1 MLGRYTLIP
10 GGQKNPHPRR
20 GRHRRSPRVRAPPLH
35 LPIDLRR
42 PRIFPYELCFSK
54 FAAGHIDV
62 VILDPDE
69 CVCHLHGSSTDLA
82 RMFGRGSPRMNLI
95 QAATMK
101 KISPRSTTNKRKK
114 RTSPKVGRLRANWN
128 SGLEKGLVEILQ
140 DHNNDCY
147 KGQNGWS
154 SEAWNRI
161 VKLFHEKFSYVTF
174 TKCQIQDKEKELKRD
189 YKALKEARQQS
200 GVSWDERLCRIE
212 AEEPIWNNLTTSN
225 ERLKKFRTKSFPL
238 FEALG
243 ELYDGNIAEGT
254 MNFTSIEPSRP
265 PVTQPC
271 QAAFTLTQPSQIA
284 FTQPSLAAF
293 ARPSRTAFRHPS
305 LAAFPQPSQAAFAQ
319 PSQTIFTQP
328 SEATF
333 TQPSEATFTQ
343 PSEATFTQPSQAAF
357 TQPSQANISQAICDE
372 DDELRVL
379 DPPAPASVSKRAKNV
394 GTGNSRTRINK
405 RTQDGNV
412 VEMMGRFLEMK
423 EKQAEADE
431 RATTNANE
439 DDFPIQ
445 TCIAIVDGMEEF
457 SDDEKVDS
465 YDVFKDAQ
473 NRAIFMTA
481 KDATRIKWLR
491 KKIART

>member
-1 MLGRYTLIP
+1 MIIV
-10 GGQKNPHPRR
+10 NIVHDI
-20 GRHRRSPRVRAPPLH
+20 S
-35 LPIDLRR
+35 
-42 PRIFPYELCFSK
+42 
-54 FAAGHIDV
+54 
-62 VILDPDE
+62 
-69 CVCHLHGSSTDLA
+69 

-95 QAATMK
+95 QAAAMQRV
-101 KISPRSTTNKRKK
+101 SPRSTTNKRKK

-161 VKLFHEKFSYVTF
+161 VKLFHEKFPYVTF

-212 AEEPIWNNLTTSN
+212 AEEPIWNNLTISN

-243 ELYDGNIAEGT
+243 ELHDGNIAEGT
-254 MNFTSIEPSRP
+254 MNFTSIEPYRP

-271 QAAFTLTQPSQIA
+271 QGAATHPSQAAFMLTQPSQPSFTQPSQPA
-284 FTQPSLAAF
+284 FTQPSRIAY
-293 ARPSRTAFRHPS
+293 T
-305 LAAFPQPSQAAFAQ
+305 QPSQAAFAQ
-319 PSQTIFTQP
+319 PSQAAF
-328 SEATF
+328 A
-333 TQPSEATFTQ
+333 
-343 PSEATFTQPSQAAF
+343 QPSQAAF
-357 TQPSQANISQAICDE
+357 TQPSQAAFAHPSQATITQAISNE
-372 DDELRVL
+372 DDDLRVL
-379 DPPAPASVSKRAKNV
+379 DPIAPTSVSKRAKNV
-394 GTGNSRTRINK
+394 GAGSSRTRIDK
-405 RTQDGNV
+405 RGQDGKV
-412 VEMMGRFLEMK
+412 VEMMERFLEMK
-423 EKQAEADE
+423 EKQDE
-431 RATTNANE
+431 VEKRATTNANE
-439 DDFPIQ
+439 DDFPIT
-445 TCIAIVDGMEEF
+445 TCIAIVDGMEEL
-457 SDDEKVDS
+457 SDDEKVDA

-473 NRAIFMTA
+473 NRAIFMIA

>member
-1 MLGRYTLIP
+1 MGRGLAGEGERSIEKDLR
-10 GGQKNPHPRR
+10 QDRR
-20 GRHRRSPRVRAPPLH
+20 GVLVEGWRPPSVRKTADVAPLSVHAVERCAHLADDTTRRPVTRATLTTLLKASFGNSGDRKISTRGVEDTSSPSSRASAATASSHRTPPTTRGGRHTVALLACERRHHIFPSNFADPASSHTSGVSPR
-35 LPIDLRR
+35 
-42 PRIFPYELCFSK
+42 
-54 FAAGHIDV
+54 FAAGHIDIDI

-69 CVCHLHGSSTDLA
+69 CVCRLHGSSTDLA

-128 SGLEKGLVEILQ
+128 SGLEK
-140 DHNNDCY
+140 
-147 KGQNGWS
+147 
-154 SEAWNRI
+154 
-161 VKLFHEKFSYVTF
+161 
-174 TKCQIQDKEKELKRD
+174 DKEKELKRD

-243 ELYDGNIAEGT
+243 ELYDGNIAKGT

-271 QAAFTLTQPSQIA
+271 Q
-284 FTQPSLAAF
+284 
-293 ARPSRTAFRHPS
+293 
-305 LAAFPQPSQAAFAQ
+305 
-319 PSQTIFTQP
+319 
-328 SEATF
+328 
-333 TQPSEATFTQ
+333 
-343 PSEATFTQPSQAAF
+343 
-357 TQPSQANISQAICDE
+357 

-379 DPPAPASVSKRAKNV
+379 DPPAPTSVSKRAKNV

-405 RTQDGNV
+405 RTQDRNV

-445 TCIAIVDGMEEF
+445 TCIAIVDGMEEL
-457 SDDEKVDS
+457 SDDEKVDA
-465 YDVFKDAQ
+465 YDVRLQEHDMIYEAKVMKDDFVVSSS
-473 NRAIFMTA
+473 I
-481 KDATRIKWLR
+481 R
-491 KKIART
+491 KESCNLCYCLI

>member
-1 MLGRYTLIP
+1 
-10 GGQKNPHPRR
+10 
-20 GRHRRSPRVRAPPLH
+20 PPPH
-35 LPIDLRR
+35 LPIELRR

-54 FAAGHIDV
+54 FAVGHIDV

-101 KISPRSTTNKRKK
+101 KISPRSTANKRKK
-114 RTSPKVGRLRANWN
+114 RTSPKVRRLRANWN

-154 SEAWNRI
+154 LEAWNRI

-200 GVSWDERLCRIE
+200 GVSWDERF
-212 AEEPIWNNLTTSN
+212 N

-271 QAAFTLTQPSQIA
+271 QGAATHPSQAAFTLTQPSQIA

-293 ARPSRTAFRHPS
+293 
-305 LAAFPQPSQAAFAQ
+305 
-319 PSQTIFTQP
+319 
-328 SEATF
+328 
-333 TQPSEATFTQ
+333 
-343 PSEATFTQPSQAAF
+343 
-357 TQPSQANISQAICDE
+357 
-372 DDELRVL
+372 
-379 DPPAPASVSKRAKNV
+379 
-394 GTGNSRTRINK
+394 
-405 RTQDGNV
+405 
-412 VEMMGRFLEMK
+412 
-423 EKQAEADE
+423 
-431 RATTNANE
+431 
-439 DDFPIQ
+439 
-445 TCIAIVDGMEEF
+445 
-457 SDDEKVDS
+457 
-465 YDVFKDAQ
+465 
-473 NRAIFMTA
+473 
-481 KDATRIKWLR
+481 
-491 KKIART
+491 

>member
-1 MLGRYTLIP
+1 MTRKATTEATVHKAQEYAIVSDDQL
-10 GGQKNPHPRR
+10 
-20 GRHRRSPRVRAPPLH
+20 S
-35 LPIDLRR
+35 
-42 PRIFPYELCFSK
+42 
-54 FAAGHIDV
+54 
-62 VILDPDE
+62 
-69 CVCHLHGSSTDLA
+69 

-101 KISPRSTTNKRKK
+101 KISPRSTANKRKK
-114 RTSPKVGRLRANWN
+114 RTSPK
-128 SGLEKGLVEILQ
+128 
-140 DHNNDCY
+140 
-147 KGQNGWS
+147 
-154 SEAWNRI
+154 
-161 VKLFHEKFSYVTF
+161 
-174 TKCQIQDKEKELKRD
+174 
-189 YKALKEARQQS
+189 
-200 GVSWDERLCRIE
+200 
-212 AEEPIWNNLTTSN
+212 
-225 ERLKKFRTKSFPL
+225 
-238 FEALG
+238 
-243 ELYDGNIAEGT
+243 GNIAEGT

-271 QAAFTLTQPSQIA
+271 Q
-284 FTQPSLAAF
+284 
-293 ARPSRTAFRHPS
+293 
-305 LAAFPQPSQAAFAQ
+305 
-319 PSQTIFTQP
+319 
-328 SEATF
+328 ATF

-372 DDELRVL
+372 DDELRVF
-379 DPPAPASVSKRAKNV
+379 DPPAPASLSKRAKNV

-412 VEMMGRFLEMK
+412 VEMMGGFLEMK

-445 TCIAIVDGMEEF
+445 TCIAIMDGMEEF
-457 SDDEKVDS
+457 SDDEKVDA

>member
-114 RTSPKVGRLRANWN
+114 RTSPK
-128 SGLEKGLVEILQ
+128 
-140 DHNNDCY
+140 
-147 KGQNGWS
+147 
-154 SEAWNRI
+154 
-161 VKLFHEKFSYVTF
+161 
-174 TKCQIQDKEKELKRD
+174 EKELKRD

-271 QAAFTLTQPSQIA
+271 QGAATQPSQAAFTLTQPSQIA

>member
-1 MLGRYTLIP
+1 LSRCCYTAF
-10 GGQKNPHPRR
+10 
-20 GRHRRSPRVRAPPLH
+20 SS
-35 LPIDLRR
+35 
-42 PRIFPYELCFSK
+42 CFHTYTAFSNR
-54 FAAGHIDV
+54 FHTTF
-62 VILDPDE
+62 
-69 CVCHLHGSSTDLA
+69 SS
-82 RMFGRGSPRMNLI
+82 
-95 QAATMK
+95 
-101 KISPRSTTNKRKK
+101 
-114 RTSPKVGRLRANWN
+114 
-128 SGLEKGLVEILQ
+128 
-140 DHNNDCY
+140 C
-147 KGQNGWS
+147 
-154 SEAWNRI
+154 
-161 VKLFHEKFSYVTF
+161 
-174 TKCQIQDKEKELKRD
+174 
-189 YKALKEARQQS
+189 
-200 GVSWDERLCRIE
+200 
-212 AEEPIWNNLTTSN
+212 
-225 ERLKKFRTKSFPL
+225 FRT
-238 FEALG
+238 
-243 ELYDGNIAEGT
+243 
-254 MNFTSIEPSRP
+254 
-265 PVTQPC
+265 
-271 QAAFTLTQPSQIA
+271 AFSN
-284 FTQPSLAAF
+284 
-293 ARPSRTAFRHPS
+293 RFRHPS

-328 SEATF
+328 SEAAF
-333 TQPSEATFTQ
+333 TQPSEATFTQPSQASFTQ

-379 DPPAPASVSKRAKNV
+379 DPPAPTSVSKRAKNV

-457 SDDEKVDS
+457 SDDEKVDA